1 MLGIGTMRR
10 IAGEVRRDVRAAYE
24 RDPAAKNVS
33 ATEVLA
39 AWPGVH
45 ALLSHRV
52 AHALDAAGVPIAPRV
67 LAYCSRSLTGIEIHP
82 AAKIADGLFIDHGMG
97 VVIGETAEV
106 GEDVT
111 IYQGVTLGGTGFATG
126 KRHPMCRRTRRSW
139 ATPGIPCA
147 SRVASPRARTPT
159 GSTCPTRSPTR
170 SSSSRAASR
179 SSRPRSPRCAAR
191 RPTTRP
197 RSSRCAPSAAPIPPV
212 ASFSHTVEIPRPP
225 DEVFPWLLE
234 EDKVPRWTSH
244 LESYTAL
251 DGALTTG
258 SRVRQVLEV
267 SGRRIDVE
275 LELTEYDPPTGA
287 ETRFS
292 TNGIEVINAY
302 ALEPAGAGTRLTQ
315 SVDAKPSGLTAR
327 MLVPVIQP
335 RLEEKLTQDLERLR
349 VELSA

>member
-1 MLGIGTMRR
+1 
-10 IAGEVRRDVRAAYE
+10 
-24 RDPAAKNVS
+24 
-33 ATEVLA
+33 
-39 AWPGVH
+39 
-45 ALLSHRV
+45 
-52 AHALDAAGVPIAPRV
+52 
-67 LAYCSRSLTGIEIHP
+67 
-82 AAKIADGLFIDHGMG
+82 
-97 VVIGETAEV
+97 
-106 GEDVT
+106 
-111 IYQGVTLGGTGFATG
+111 
-126 KRHPMCRRTRRSW
+126 
-139 ATPGIPCA
+139 
-147 SRVASPRARTPT
+147 
-159 GSTCPTRSPTR
+159 
-170 SSSSRAASR
+170 
-179 SSRPRSPRCAAR
+179 
-191 RPTTRP
+191 
-197 RSSRCAPSAAPIPPV
+197 V

-225 DEVFPWLLE
+225 EEVFPWLLE

-251 DGALTTG
+251 DGALGTG

-275 LELTEYDPPTGA
+275 LELTGYDPPRGA